1 MRPIHA
7 ARIHYSRSFY
17 HRVLFQMSVSLFQK
31 VVLVAGVF
39 RVSVAGML
47 VLKERVGIA
56 SAC

>member
-17 HRVLFQMSVSLFQK
+17 RRILFQMSVSLFQK

-47 VLKERVGIA
+47 ILKERVGIA